1 MTQGWRGRSGR
12 DFMSGT
18 SVTRRGLVLSAAAA
32 ALTFAAPA
40 AAQDAASF
48 PSKPIRMVV
57 GFAAGGG
64 NDIFARLIQNELT
77 KRTGW
82 TVVVENKPGAGG
94 RVAAEFVAREPADGH
109 TVLVGASGAMAIGP
123 LIFKTEY
130 DTLKRFI
137 PVTMIGDF
145 PLFLA
150 VATDHPAKTAKDLVA
165 WTKANP
171 GQANYA
177 TSSPAFTLPSELFKM
192 KSGANGTAIPY
203 KSSGESILAVIAG
216 NAAMTVVDPPP
227 MMPQVQGGKLRALA
241 VLAKERFPDLPD
253 VPTMAEAGIP
263 DVNVSLWSGFF
274 VPTGTPQGI
283 VDRLH
288 KELNAVITQTD
299 VKDKLRAMAV
309 RPTGTGTAEFSKLI
323 GEEQKMWADVIKAG
337 NLKFGN

>member
-1 MTQGWRGRSGR
+1 MA
-12 DFMSGT
+12 
-18 SVTRRGLVLSAAAA
+18 TRWGLRASLGLM
-32 ALTFAAPA
+32 ALAFAASPA
-40 AAQDAASF
+40 FAQDPAASF
-48 PSKPIRMVV
+48 PTKPIRMVV

-64 NDIFARLIQNELT
+64 NDIFARLIQNELQ

-94 RVAAEFVAREPADGH
+94 RTAAEFVAREPADGY
-109 TVLVGASGAMAIGP
+109 TILVGASGAMAIGP
-123 LIFKTEY
+123 LIFKTDY
-130 DTLKRFI
+130 DTLKSFI
-137 PVTMIGDF
+137 PVTKIGDF

-150 VATDHPAKTAKDLVA
+150 VSANHPAKTAKELVE
-165 WTKANP
+165 WTKANS
-171 GQANYA
+171 GKANYA

-203 KSSGESILAVIAG
+203 KSSGESILAVISG
-216 NAAMTVVDPPP
+216 DAAMTIVDPPP

-274 VPTGTPQGI
+274 VPAGTPKPI
-283 VDRLH
+283 VDKLH
-288 KELNAVITQTD
+288 KELSAVITQTE
-299 VKDKLRAMAV
+299 VRDKLRGLAV
-309 RPTGTGTAEFSKLI
+309 RPTGMGTEDFSKLI
-323 GEEQKMWADVIKAG
+323 ASEQKMWSDVIKAG